1 MGCSCSKGEDATA
14 PFAARTELTALCKEL
29 ESRLASEASPNSTGL
44 AAILQPEITE
54 VVLKNSK
61 TSSLVIDFFNH
72 NMFATLGYLGELK
85 QCLEKGRRYQETLRH
100 VIRCFDREN
109 KTKKSNNKKYKKKK
123 KKYSATVA
131 KLKASEN
138 GGNLFDGMDVEK
150 LQEVYDRQ
158 QLLLRDLLKRKREI
172 KKKLSSSKKWRKV
185 FNVAYMIAFIAVLTG
200 SVALAAVAAPTAA
213 TTAATVAAT
222 AMKAV
227 EPWFITS
234 WDEQNGEL
242 ENEKEVVKTMRQGS
256 TAAVH
261 ELESIRSLVQKLRN
275 DVNSMRKSVEFAI
288 GGGEEDEAVAVE
300 LGVAEIRRK
309 MEDVQK
315 GMDELQEKMEWCE
328 GQFRKAAGEFLK
340 SLTNET

>member
-14 PFAARTELTALCKEL
+14 PFAARTELTTLCKEL
-29 ESRLASEASPNSTGL
+29 ESRLASEASPNSTSL
-44 AAILQPEITE
+44 AAILQPEITQ
-54 VVLKNSK
+54 VVLKNPK

-72 NMFATLGYLGELK
+72 NMFATLGFLGELK
-85 QCLEKGRRYQETLRH
+85 QCLKKGRRYQETLRH
-100 VIRCFDREN
+100 VLRGFDMEN
-109 KTKKSNNKKYKKKK
+109 RTKKSNKKKYKK

-131 KLKASEN
+131 NLKATKH

-172 KKKLSSSKKWRKV
+172 KKKLSSSKKWRKF
-185 FNVAYMIAFIAVLTG
+185 FNVAYMIAFIAILTG
-200 SVALAAVAAPTAA
+200 SVALAAVAAPSAA

-242 ENEKEVVKTMRQGS
+242 ENEKEVVKVMRQGS

-288 GGGEEDEAVAVE
+288 GGGEEDEAVALE

-309 MEDVQK
+309 MEEVQK